1 MTDCRAIA
9 GRFVFVLLLIPAV
22 VNGQSLKAFTW
33 ESMGPEGGYLS
44 DIAQNP
50 VNNDLFAVTY
60 GYPAGVYKS
69 TNNGDTWQKIS
80 EIQNYMSYLLIDPQ
94 QPATMYASQSGLYA
108 SYGVWK
114 STDGGVVWVQKGFP
128 GLQDNYYNVSEFVI
142 DRLDPKKL
150 SVCGYCYNYVPTTSN
165 FRTYVAKSTDSG
177 DSWSIR
183 EYSNIT
189 SEEFYAFCVEPDP
202 TDASI
207 MYVGGYTYTPEK
219 YAYGRIFRTT
229 NNGTS
234 WTNIT
239 GTVIQGYVYD
249 IVADMNNAGKVF
261 VVTSSGVYR
270 STDKGSTWVR
280 SSGNVYGAKLLCDP
294 KNSSI
299 MYAYNYS
306 LLCFRSTDA
315 GMTWT
320 SLTTGLSGGITNEL
334 LIHPSASN
342 TIFTATRAGFFRSTD
357 GGQHW
362 SSSNRGI
369 VASDVPTLRCLPT
382 STKTLYISFMYSGLY
397 RTSNALGKGA
407 PTSVTGITWEKM
419 PEYSYCEGI
428 MHMEV
433 SPTDPNVIYIQEGAG

>member
-9 GRFVFVLLLIPAV
+9 GRFAIVLLLIPAV
-22 VNGQSLKAFTW
+22 VNGQNFTTSTW
-33 ESMGPEGGYLS
+33 QSMGPEGGYLT

-80 EIQNYMSYLLIDPQ
+80 EIQNDMYHLLIDPQ
-94 QPATMYASQSGLYA
+94 KPSTMYAGSSGLYA
-108 SYGVWK
+108 ASGIWK
-114 STDGGVVWVQKGFP
+114 STDGGVTWVQKGFP
-128 GLQDNYYNVSEFVI
+128 GLPDNYYNISEFEL
-142 DRLDPKKL
+142 DRLDSKTI
-150 SVCGYCYNYVPTTSN
+150 SASGYCYAYNPTESNY
-165 FRTYVAKSTDSG
+165 RTYVAKSTDSG
-177 DSWSIR
+177 ESWSIR

-189 SEEFYAFCVEPDP
+189 SEQFRVLCVEPDP
-202 TDASI
+202 SDANT
-207 MYVGGYTYTPEK
+207 MYVGGYTIASDGY
-219 YAYGRIFRTT
+219 YYGRIFRTT

-234 WTNIT
+234 WTNLT

-249 IVADMNNAGKVF
+249 ILADVSNPGRVF
-261 VVTSSGVYR
+261 VVTYSGVFR
-270 STDKGSTWVR
+270 STDKGSTWVW
-280 SSGNVYGAKLLCDP
+280 SSGSVYGGRLLCDP
-294 KNSSI
+294 KNSST
-299 MYAYNYS
+299 MYAYNNG
-306 LLCFRSTDA
+306 LTCFRSTDA
-315 GMTWT
+315 GLTWT
-320 SLTTGLSGGITNEL
+320 SLTTGLAGGNTNKL
-334 LIHPSASN
+334 LIHPTASG
-342 TIFTATRAGFFRSTD
+342 TIFAATRAGFFRSTD

-369 VASDVPTLRCLPT
+369 VASDIPTLRCLPT